1 MIRRAVGRRRALA
14 AITATGLALSAL
26 SATAAQAQDPPQD
39 LTTPSSVPSSAG
51 NDPAD
56 TASAPSKAEQK
67 DKIGEAD
74 RELLAEAVEK
84 GDREVT
90 LLLVTEQRKTASVD
104 RALTAL
110 GGTVGYVHDELGYVR
125 ATVPTTQ
132 VDKAAALAQVLQ
144 VDLNAAVP
152 LPDPRVEA
160 AAAGDAAAAALP
172 AAPGPGTPDANPY
185 MPTSETG
192 AVAFKQAHPTYDGR
206 GVTIGVLDSGVDLD
220 HPALQT
226 TTTGERKIVDWVTA
240 TDPLLENDLSW
251 RPMLTAVNGPEFN
264 YLGKNFTAPAGSY
277 LISRFSESITAA
289 SEPGGDVNRDGDTTD
304 TFGVLYQAT
313 NHNIWVDSDQDG
325 AFEATELMRP
335 YRERFD
341 IGHFGTDDP
350 ATPLVESMP
359 FVVEFR
365 EDVDLS
371 PAGLDRT
378 ADFVN
383 IGLVESAHGTHV
395 AGITAANGL
404 FGGEADGAA
413 PGAKIVSSRA
423 CSWGGGCTA
432 VALTEGMIDLVARRG
447 VDVVNMSIGGLPALN
462 NGANARAALYDRLID
477 TYGVQLFISA
487 GNSGPGINTVGDPSV
502 ASSVVSVGSSVSR
515 ETWLA
520 NYGSEVAVE
529 QSLHNF
535 SSRGPREDGGFKPN
549 VVAPGS
555 AVSTVPQWLKQ
566 PDVVEAGYPLPIGYA
581 MFNGTS
587 MASPQTAGAAALLL
601 SGTYAEQV
609 PVTPAQL
616 RKAMYSSAD
625 EIPDLAAYAQGM
637 GLVDVPGA
645 FELLQQE
652 PEVPEYTVSAPVCTP
667 LADFLT
673 TPGTGVGIYNRCAS
687 TEGGQTAG
695 TSQVYPVTIT
705 RTSGEARSRQHTLTW
720 QGNDGTFRSRAR
732 VNLPLG
738 QPVTIDVTARPEAGA
753 HGAILL
759 VDDPNTVGIDHQ
771 ILNTVV
777 VGTDLVGPSF
787 ATTTSGRVT
796 RNGTTSLFV
805 NVPEGARALQVDLA
819 GIATRSQTRFIA
831 FNPYGVP
838 VESTAST
845 TCFTNRPSACDASS
859 RAYLDPLPGIWE
871 LEVESRR
878 TSPFLENPFRLTAA
892 VQGVV
897 VEPEV
902 VELAAAE
909 LGAAT
914 PVSWTVTNS
923 FGPVAIRPEGGPL
936 GSAATARPTIEDGGV
951 LEYEVEVPAGAAR
964 FDAAI
969 NNPSDP
975 SADLD
980 LSVYRNGTLVGQ
992 AADGDSD
999 EAVSIAN
1006 PAAGTYTVAVE
1017 GYAVPAGTTEFDY
1030 RDVFYSTTLG
1040 RLAVTGGERTLAA
1053 GATITVDGVVTPLA
1067 AAAEG
1072 RSLFGE
1078 MVVRSAAGAVLG
1090 TGSVIIG
1097 GTDAAAADAP
1107 ATEDAAAAPA
1117 DEVAPAAPVEDLTVV
1132 KTPSKGDALG
1142 VSPAGVQ

>member
-26 SATAAQAQDPPQD
+26 SATAAQAQPPQD
-39 LTTPSSVPSSAG
+39 LPTPSSVPTARST
-51 NDPAD
+51 DPAD
-56 TASAPSKAEQK
+56 TASAPSKAEKK
-67 DKIGEAD
+67 DKVGEAD

-90 LLLVTEQRKTASVD
+90 LLLVTEKRTTASVD
-104 RALTAL
+104 KALTAL
-110 GGTVGYVHDELGYVR
+110 GGSVGYVHDELGYVR
-125 ATVPTTQ
+125 ATVPTAQ
-132 VDKAAALAQVLQ
+132 VDKAAALAQVLK

-152 LPDPRVEA
+152 LPDPRPEATA
-160 AAAGDAAAAALP
+160 AADAAAAALP
-172 AAPGPGTPDANPY
+172 PAPGPETPPANPY
-185 MPTSETG
+185 MPTDETG
-192 AVAFKQAHPTYDGR
+192 AVAFTEAHPTYDGR

-220 HPALQT
+220 HPALQE

-240 TDPLLENDLSW
+240 TDPLVEEDRSW
-251 RPMLTAVNGPEFN
+251 RPMLQEVTGPEFN
-264 YLGKNFTAPAGSY
+264 YLGKNYTAPEGSY
-277 LISRFSESITAA
+277 LVSRFSEAITGA
-289 SEPGGDVNRDGDTTD
+289 SEPGGDVNRDGDQDD
-304 TFGVLYQAT
+304 TFGVLYDPDD
-313 NHNIWVDSDQDG
+313 HDIWVDADQDG
-325 AFEATELMRP
+325 AFEATERMRP
-335 YRERFD
+335 YREKFD
-341 IGHFGTDDP
+341 VGHFGTDDP
-350 ATPLVESMP
+350 ETPIVESMP
-359 FVVEFR
+359 FVVEYR
-365 EDVDLS
+365 EDVDLA
-371 PAGLDRT
+371 PVGVDGT

-395 AGITAANGL
+395 AGIAAANGL
-404 FGGEADGAA
+404 FGGAADGAA

-432 VALTEGMIDLVARRG
+432 VALTEGMIDLVARRD

-462 NGANARAALYDRLID
+462 DGANARAALYDRLID

-502 ASSVVSVGSSVSR
+502 ATSVVSVGSSISR

-520 NYGSEVAVE
+520 NYGSAVAAE
-529 QSLHNF
+529 QSLHNY

-555 AVSTVPQWLKQ
+555 AVSSVPQWLEQ
-566 PDVVEAGYPLPIGYA
+566 AGVAETGYTLPVGYA

-601 SGTYAEQV
+601 SGTFAEQV

-616 RKAMYSSAD
+616 RKALYSTAD
-625 EIPDLAAYAQGM
+625 ELPDIPAYAQGM
-637 GLVDVPGA
+637 GLIDVPGA
-645 FELLQQE
+645 FDLLQQE
-652 PEVPEYTVSAPVCTP
+652 PEVPEYTTTAPVCTP
-667 LADFLT
+667 LSQYLT
-673 TPGTGVGIYNRCAS
+673 TPGTGVGIYNRCAAS
-687 TEGGQTAG
+687 DGGQTAG
-695 TSQVYPVTIT
+695 KTQVYPVTIT
-705 RTSGEARSRQHTLTW
+705 RTSGEAGNRQHTLTW
-720 QGNDGTFRSRAR
+720 QGNDGTFHTRAR
-732 VNLPLG
+732 VNLPLDT
-738 QPVTIDVTARPEAGA
+738 PVTVQVTARPQAGA

-759 VDDPNTVGIDHQ
+759 VDDPTTVGVDHQ

-777 VGTDLVGPSF
+777 VGTDLTGPSF
-787 ATTTSGRVT
+787 ATTSSGRVT

-805 NVPEGARALQVDLA
+805 TVPEGARALQVDLG
-819 GIATRSQTRFIA
+819 GIATNSQTRFIA
-831 FNPYGVP
+831 INPYGVP

-871 LEVESRR
+871 IELESRR
-878 TSPFLENPFRLTAA
+878 TSPFLDNPYRLTAA

-902 VELAAAE
+902 VELAEAE
-909 LGAAT
+909 IGEST
-914 PVSWTVTNS
+914 PVSWKVTNT
-923 FGPVAIRPEGGPL
+923 FGPVSVRAEGGPL
-936 GSAATARPTIEDGGV
+936 GSTATARPTIEDGET
-951 LEYEVEVPAGAAR
+951 LEYEVEVPAGASR

-969 NNPSDP
+969 GDPSDP

-980 LSVYRNGTLVGQ
+980 LSVYLDGDLVAQ
-992 AADGDSD
+992 QADGDSD
-999 EAVSIAN
+999 EAVSIAD
-1006 PAAGTYTVAVE
+1006 PAPGTYTVEVD
-1017 GYAVPAGTTEFDY
+1017 GYAVPAGSTEFDY
-1030 RDVFYSTTLG
+1030 RDVFYATSLG
-1040 RLAVTGGERTLAA
+1040 RLTVDGGERTLAA
-1053 GATITVDGVVTPLA
+1053 GATVTVDGVVTPLA

-1097 GTDAAAADAP
+1097 GTDADAADAADTAGAATAP
-1107 ATEDAAAAPA
+1107 ATEP
-1117 DEVAPAAPVEDLTVV
+1117 APAAPVEDLDVAR
-1132 KTPSKGDALG
+1132 PSKGDTRG